1 MKKTALIVL
10 AEGFEEIEAVTPADV
25 LRRVGIDVT
34 IAGLRKRS
42 VKGAHGIKIETDILF
57 AEYKTLPDV
66 VIFPGGMPGAE
77 NLASSLEVKELILRM
92 NAKKKL
98 IAAICASPAILLAPI
113 GILDGRKATCFPGYE
128 KNFRSTIEF
137 TKQKTVQVENI
148 ITSQGPGTAADFSLK
163 IAENLTSKSTADM
176 IAQQMLYSPNCTS

>member
-25 LRRVGIDVT
+25 LRRAGINVT

-42 VKGAHGIKIETDILF
+42 VKGAHGITFETDILF

-92 NAKKKL
+92 NEEKKL

-113 GILDGRKATCFPGYE
+113 GILDGLKATCFPGCE
-128 KNFRSTIEF
+128 KNFGSSIEF
-137 TKQKTVQVENI
+137 VKQKTIQVDNI
-148 ITSQGPGTAADFSLK
+148 ITSQGPGTAADFALK
-163 IAENLTSKSTADM
+163 IAENLLGKPPADM
-176 IAQQMLYSPNCTS
+176 IAQQMLSPI